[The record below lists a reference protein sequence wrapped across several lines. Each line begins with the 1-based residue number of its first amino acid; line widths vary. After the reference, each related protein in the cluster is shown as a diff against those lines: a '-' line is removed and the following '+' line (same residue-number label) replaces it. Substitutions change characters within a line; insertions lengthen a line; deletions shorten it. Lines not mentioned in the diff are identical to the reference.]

1 MNYDLHIH
9 SAFSEGES
17 SLEKLASTAKA
28 LGYKGICFAEY
39 YEGKNQ
45 IKKLQ
50 AEIKKV
56 KQKIGIEIF
65 LGFEARSVK
74 ELKFLEKIRRNFDI
88 LLARGGDLELNRI
101 ACETPEVDILTHP
114 EYERLDSGLDHVSVK
129 LAVKNRVAIEVNFRE
144 ILISSKA
151 TRSKIL
157 ANIQNNIKLAK
168 KFKAPIILCSGA
180 LSHFELKDPNV
191 IVSFAT
197 QLGLELKES
206 KDAITKIP
214 ESIIKQAKERK
225 SEKWISPGVK
235 IVK

>member
-17 SLEKLASTAKA
+17 SLEELASTAKA